1 MDSTT
6 ALAVKSAASTDEDAQ
21 VVRAAP
27 VLSWAD
33 AQLAGWAVLACLSL
47 VLNGMRP
54 ELFGGGLKTQ
64 LLQSLYPAGQLLAAG
79 VVTGVLTWAFRA
91 RGTRSVVWTL
101 TALSGASFTL
111 GWTVLK
117 DDLAQIQNRL
127 AHHAPPLF
135 WRASLTLF
143 VALLVPAALL
153 VGRAFAHPR
162 LRARVPLS
170 RVLGVVLGLT
180 CHVIGRNYVLPQA
193 FPGLHLMLAIA
204 AAMMIG
210 AALEGAALPSFGR
223 RATAGDRLGA
233 TSDPPPDPAPGL
245 SWASSLAP
253 HPPEAR
259 PSLLRTIA
267 WILAT
272 IWGACAILIAPPV
285 QVSFQMMQPPA
296 ASMAPFI
303 AQLHARPIAPLRTPD
318 EVAALFQATSP
329 PPPKPP
335 SRAALLPPDGAVV
348 LVTIDCLRA
357 DLLRGDRHEAA
368 LPNLVALRRAS
379 ADFTAARSPANFT
392 IVALSSMF
400 TGRYESQLAWS
411 ERPTPHSR
419 YRTPVLDPS
428 PRVAELLADTGV
440 RTVTVSGAE
449 WLDGGS
455 GIVRGFREE
464 VLLGPAEGQARGED
478 MVDAAIDRVERHASG
493 PLFLYLHLF
502 DAHDPY
508 DRGGVEGTQ
517 FERYVRELTLVDRE
531 LGRLTRAVDAKF
543 PGRAAVIVTADHGEA
558 FGEHQTTRHG
568 GTVYDEVVHVPLL
581 VRAPGVTPRAI
592 PDAVS
597 TIDLGPTILD
607 LFRVSTPFTFMS
619 RSLVPLLAGETLPQ
633 EPVAIESR
641 GYVALVHGGFKIL
654 RRKRYDTI
662 ELYDLAA
669 DPGEKVNLFREDDPV
684 SAQHMSAMDKFFD
697 DVARK

>member
-6 ALAVKSAASTDEDAQ
+6 ALAVKSEAKVDDDAQ

-27 VLSWAD
+27 LLSWAD
-33 AQLAGWAVLACLSL
+33 AQLAGWAILACLSL

-64 LLQSLYPAGQLLAAG
+64 VLQSLYPAGQLLAAG
-79 VVTGVLTWAFRA
+79 VVTGVLTWALRA
-91 RGTRSVVWTL
+91 RGTRSAVWTL
-101 TALSGASFTL
+101 AALSGASFTL

-135 WRASLTLF
+135 WRSSLTLF
-143 VALLVPAALL
+143 VALLIPAALL
-153 VGRAFAHPR
+153 VGRAFAHPMV
-162 LRARVPLS
+162 RARFSPS
-170 RVLGVVLGLT
+170 RALGVVLGLT
-180 CHVIGRNYVLPQA
+180 CHVIARNYVLPQA
-193 FPGLHLMLAIA
+193 LPGLHLMLAIA

-223 RATAGDRLGA
+223 RRAAGDPPHAAPPVDA
-233 TSDPPPDPAPGL
+233 TPGL

-253 HPPEAR
+253 PRSAAEAR
-259 PSLLRTIA
+259 ASLPRTIA
-267 WILAT
+267 WVLAT
-272 IWGACAILIAPPV
+272 IWGACAILIPPPV

-303 AQLHARPIAPLRTPD
+303 AQLHARPIPPLRTPED
-318 EVAALFQATSP
+318 VAAVIAATSP
-329 PPPKPP
+329 RLPTPP
-335 SRAALLPPDGAVV
+335 SRTELLPPDGAVV

-357 DLLRGDRHEAA
+357 DLLEGDRHEAA

-379 ADFTAARSPANFT
+379 ASFTAARSPANFT
-392 IVALSSMF
+392 IVALSSIF
-400 TGRYESQLAWS
+400 TGRYESQLAWT
-411 ERPTPHSR
+411 ERPTAHSR
-419 YRTPVLDPS
+419 YKTPVHDPS
-428 PRVAELLADTGV
+428 PRVAELLAENGV

-455 GIVRGFREE
+455 GIARGFGEE
-464 VLLGPAEGQARGED
+464 VLLGPAEGLAHAED
-478 MVDAAIDRVERHASG
+478 LVGAAIERVERHATG
-493 PLFLYLHLF
+493 PLFLYVHLF

-531 LGRLTRAVDAKF
+531 VGRLTRAVDAKF

-558 FGEHQTTRHG
+558 FGEHHTTRHG
-568 GTVYDEVVHVPLL
+568 GTVYEEVVHVPLL
-581 VRAPGVTPRAI
+581 VRAPGIAARAI
-592 PDAVS
+592 SDPVS

-607 LFRVSTPFTFMS
+607 LFRTGTPFTFMS
-619 RSLVPLLAGETLPQ
+619 RSLVPLLAGEALPPQ
-633 EPVAIESR
+633 PVAIESR

-669 DPGEKVNLFREDDPV
+669 DPGEKVNLFREDDPT
-684 SAQHMSAMDKFFD
+684 SAEHLSAMDKFFD